1 MAYNQQ
7 KNKSNERDAEMTEMR
22 ELVDKYLKIARIYMP
37 QMLTSIN
44 RTMNVVRGE
53 LEDSKKTTT

>member
-7 KNKSNERDAEMTEMR
+7 TNKSNERDAEMTETR

>member
-7 KNKSNERDAEMTEMR
+7 TNKSNERDAEMTETR

-53 LEDSKKTTT
+53 PEDSKKTTI